1 MLFNMSGVDMF
12 AAGAWDDRALV
23 KGWNNQVK
31 EYNKYH
37 SLQRK
42 GKKAPLTTYLTAKE
56 IFDLEDLADKEELAE
71 MGIDLSDAELLAKQN
86 EESEDAHMEND
97 STAYQAQQTES
108 ADVSLTDAA
117 PVTGASEETDAAERQ
132 LIQEQQQQSYQRHP
146 GVSTASQAP
155 PIPGPTFAAAPGQD
169 DALRNMN
176 MAWFYAG
183 YYQCQYESQQR
194 TARQSG

>member
-1 MLFNMSGVDMF
+1 MLS
-12 AAGAWDDRALV
+12 
-23 KGWNNQVK
+23 
-31 EYNKYH
+31 
-37 SLQRK
+37 
-42 GKKAPLTTYLTAKE
+42 
-56 IFDLEDLADKEELAE
+56 LADKEELAE

-146 GVSTASQAP
+146 GVSTAPQAP
-155 PIPGPTFAAAPGQD
+155 PIPGPTFAAAPGKYISGFMRNSRFPRFPAGPVADLVLGQD